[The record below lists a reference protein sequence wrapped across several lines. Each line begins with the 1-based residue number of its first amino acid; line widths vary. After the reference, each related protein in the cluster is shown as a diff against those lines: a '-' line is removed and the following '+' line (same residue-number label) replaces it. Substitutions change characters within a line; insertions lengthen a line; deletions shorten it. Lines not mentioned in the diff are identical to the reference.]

1 MPTDILEAPVADS
14 TDLLDLDLEIGTETL
29 TAGPALTSWSVCTP
43 GCTSPGGGSACSY
56 CC

>member
-1 MPTDILEAPVADS
+1 VPTNNELARDLDI
-14 TDLLDLDLEIGTETL
+14 LDLDIEVGTEEAA
-29 TAGPALTSWSVCTP
+29 AGPMVTSWSICTP